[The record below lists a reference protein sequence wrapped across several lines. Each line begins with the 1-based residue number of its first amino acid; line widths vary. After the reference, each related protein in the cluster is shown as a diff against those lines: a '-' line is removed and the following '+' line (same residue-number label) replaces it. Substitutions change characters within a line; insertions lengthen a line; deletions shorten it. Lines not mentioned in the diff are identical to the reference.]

1 MDDEDEKELA
11 GDLEEKDLVMGDEDE
26 EDEEEDPLTMGFH
39 EEGFEPE
46 SDF

>member
-1 MDDEDEKELA
+1 MDDKLDEELEHNDLFLGEDDELDEK
-11 GDLEEKDLVMGDEDE
+11 
-26 EDEEEDPLTMGFH
+26 EEDPLTMGFH